1 MRILLVEDENSLAM
15 EIKDFMEVDGNIC
28 DISGS
33 QRDAS
38 EKLAVNPYDF
48 VLLDL
53 GLPDGDGLDLLEEI
67 STYQERTSVI
77 ILTAR
82 SEVDDRVKGL
92 QLGADDYLAKPFSL
106 VELKARMQAI
116 VRRKSG
122 WNRDLINIGD
132 FQMDLVSKTI
142 SFQKEEINL
151 TKKEFMLLHF
161 MVVNKNRV
169 LNRFQ
174 LAEHLWGDHLEDDY
188 QSNYIDVHIKNIRKK
203 LGQFGLTEWL
213 ETVRGVG
220 YKIKA

>member
-15 EIKDFMEVDGNIC
+15 EIKDFMKADGNIC

-132 FQMDLVSKTI
+132 FEMDLVSKTI

-203 LGQFGLTEWL
+203 LGQFALTEWL

>member
-1 MRILLVEDENSLAM
+1 MRILLVEDEQSLAL
-15 EIKDFMEVDGNIC
+15 EIKGFMESEGDIC

-33 QRDAS
+33 LRDAS
-38 EKLAVNPYDF
+38 ENLAVNPYDF

-53 GLPDGDGLDLLEEI
+53 GLPDGDGMDLLKEI
-67 STYQERTSVI
+67 SEYQDRTSVI

-82 SEVDDRVKGL
+82 SEVDDKVKGL

-116 VRRKSG
+116 LRRKSG
-122 WNRDLINIGD
+122 WNK
-132 FQMDLVSKTI
+132 DLVSIGEFEMDLDSKII
-142 SFQKEEINL
+142 SYQQEEINL
-151 TKKEFMLLHF
+151 TKKEFTLLHF

-169 LNRFQ
+169 LSRFQ

-203 LGQFGLTEWL
+203 LGQHAPTDWL
-213 ETVRGVG
+213 ETVRGIG

>member
-1 MRILLVEDENSLAM
+1 MRILLVEDEKDLAM
-15 EIKDFMEVDGNIC
+15 EIKGFMESEGEIC
-28 DISGS
+28 DLSGS
-33 QRDAS
+33 LREAS
-38 EKLAVNPYDF
+38 ENLAVNPYDF

-82 SEVDDRVKGL
+82 SEVDDKVKGL

-122 WNRDLINIGD
+122 WNRDLISIGD
-132 FQMDLVSKTI
+132 FEMDLNSKSI
-142 SFQKEEINL
+142 SYQKEEIGL
-151 TKKEFMLLHF
+151 TKKEFTLLHF
-161 MVVNKNRV
+161 MVINKNRV

-203 LGQFGLTEWL
+203 LGQFAPTDWL
-213 ETVRGVG
+213 ETARGLG

>member
-1 MRILLVEDENSLAM
+1 MRMLLVEDEKSLAV
-15 EIKDFMEVDGNIC
+15 EIKSFLEAEGDIC
-28 DISGS
+28 DISS
-33 QRDAS
+33 TLSDAS
-38 EKLAVNPYDF
+38 ENLAVNPYDF

-53 GLPDGDGLDLLEEI
+53 GLPDGDGLELLEDIAE
-67 STYQERTSVI
+67 YQDRTSVI

-82 SEVDDRVKGL
+82 SEVDDKVKGL

-116 VRRKSG
+116 LRRKSG
-122 WNRDLINIGD
+122 WNRDLISIGS
-132 FQMDLVSKTI
+132 FEMDLNSKSI
-142 SFQKEEINL
+142 FYQKEEINL
-151 TKKEFMLLHF
+151 TKKEFTLLHF

-203 LGQFGLTEWL
+203 LGQFETTDWL
-213 ETVRGVG
+213 ETVRGLG
-220 YKIKA
+220 YKIKV

>member
-1 MRILLVEDENSLAM
+1 MRILLVEDEKNLAM
-15 EIKDFMEVDGNIC
+15 EIKSFMEVEGDIC
-28 DISGS
+28 DLSGS
-33 QRDAS
+33 LREAS
-38 EKLAVNPYDF
+38 ENLAVNPYDF

-67 STYQERTSVI
+67 SDYQERTSVI

-116 VRRKSG
+116 LRRKSG
-122 WNRDLINIGD
+122 WNRDLISIGD
-132 FQMDLVSKTI
+132 FEMDLNNKSI
-142 SFQKEEINL
+142 SYQKEEIAL
-151 TKKEFMLLHF
+151 TKKEFTLLHF
-161 MVVNKNRV
+161 MVINKNRV

-203 LGQFGLTEWL
+203 LGQYAPTDWL
-213 ETVRGVG
+213 ETVRGLG